1 MSKNF
6 KPIVIVSG
14 DPNSIFYEI
23 FFKTFRKVK
32 FKSPIILISCKN
44 KFFKEVKNYKFD
56 QKINIVSLD
65 KISTKINNRFINLID
80 IELKV
85 SKNIKKNDF
94 FINNYLK
101 QSFDVALELIKKG
114 ISNKLLNGPINK
126 KKFLKKR
133 YLGVTE
139 YIASRVNHKKFAML
153 IYNKS
158 LSVSPLTTHLPLKKV
173 STNISREII
182 IEKVKIIENFYKK
195 FLKIKPK
202 IAVTGLNPHCES
214 VLDFNEDDKIIG
226 PTIRI
231 LKKRGFK
238 ISGPF
243 PADTLFLEEN
253 RKNFN
258 VVLGMYHDQVL
269 TPIKTLYEF
278 DAINITMGL
287 PFIRVSPDHG
297 PNYKMVGKN
306 RSDYSSFLKS
316 VKFLD
321 QI

>member
-23 FFKTFRKVK
+23 FFKTFKKVK
-32 FKSPIILISCKN
+32 FKSPIILITCKN

-65 KISTKINNRFINLID
+65 KIYTKINNRIINLID

-101 QSFDVALELIKKG
+101 QSFDIALELIKKG

-173 STNISREII
+173 STNISKEII

-287 PFIRVSPDHG
+287 PFMRVSPDHG

>member
-23 FFKTFRKVK
+23 FFKTFKKVK
-32 FKSPIILISCKN
+32 FKSPIILITCKN

-65 KISTKINNRFINLID
+65 KIYTKINNRIINLID

-101 QSFDVALELIKKG
+101 QSFDIALELIKKG

-173 STNISREII
+173 STNISKEII

-243 PADTLFLEEN
+243 PADTLFLGEN
-253 RKNFN
+253 RKNFD
-258 VVLGMYHDQVL
+258 VILGMYHDQVL